1 MWCLCE
7 TLYSP
12 KVEPAQY
19 DDCFE
24 RVTYVC
30 IQYVVQCFF
39 SFPFFFSLQAGLHT
53 SSNIHPIAP
62 CAILFLSCSYPVPQA
77 HSILHCR
84 SHSSGAIFL
93 LYIPHSQGAAI
104 AITLDGGFIDW
115 MSCLSQGIE
124 NEVGRLVP
132 EKYYPWIGRSLNWPW
147 RSSFQSFS
155 SM

>member
-1 MWCLCE
+1 MPMGDFILAEGWAGPIWRSLRRSHVCM
-7 TLYSP
+7 YSIRSSM
-12 KVEPAQY
+12 
-19 DDCFE
+19 F
-24 RVTYVC
+24 
-30 IQYVVQCFF
+30 FF
-39 SFPFFFSLQAGLHT
+39 SFFFFLQSGLHT

-77 HSILHCR
+77 HSNFHCR

-104 AITLDGGFIDW
+104 PITLDGRFIDW

-124 NEVGRLVP
+124 NRVGRLAS
-132 EKYYPWIGRSLNWPW
+132 EKYLSLD
-147 RSSFQSFS
+147 RLILELALKVIISVILS